1 MNDIALLAENF
12 ALLFMES
19 APWLL
24 LGLLVAGLMHELVP
38 ISVLQKHMGSSSP
51 AAIGKAAVIGAPLP
65 LCSCG
70 VIPAAV
76 GLRRS
81 GASRPATVSF
91 LVSTPET
98 GVDSV
103 SVSYALLGPLFAIVR
118 PICAIISAIYA
129 GMMVRWLGEKDPEP
143 TSEMVLEQPVSTGC
157 CATSASPKPS
167 TSCCG
172 SESAIQQRSNAD
184 VAVSQITSSC
194 CSHKSEQPA
203 EVKATSCCSSK
214 AELPAVAE
222 PATSCCSSKAEQP
235 AVAEPVSSCCGAASD
250 TPHTAAKPSVAAKI
264 NAIWQFSSGKLLID
278 ITVWL
283 LIGLTLAAAIQTWV
297 PTDFLTRWGDGL
309 VAMLVMAVIG
319 IPMYICATAST
330 PIAVGFLSAGLSPGA
345 VLVFLL
351 AGPATNISTMGMIA
365 KEMGK
370 RTLVLYIFSVMSA
383 SIALGYGLN
392 VLVNQ
397 LELQSWIALG
407 QSVHDHGEVSP
418 VYALCAVLL
427 AALMLRNG
435 WQAVQQRFTKSTTA
449 SCCH

>member
-1 MNDIALLAENF
+1 MNDLALLAENF
-12 ALLFMES
+12 FLLFTES

-24 LGLLVAGLMHELVP
+24 LGLLVAGIMHEWVP
-38 ISVLQKHMGSSSP
+38 LTLLQKHMGSSRVS
-51 AAIGKAAVIGAPLP
+51 AIGKAALIGAPLP

-81 GASRPATVSF
+81 GASKPATISF

-118 PICAIISAIYA
+118 PISAVISAIYS
-129 GMMVRWLGEKDPEP
+129 GLMVKWLDPELP
-143 TSEMVLEQPVSTGC
+143 INKQNTGSAADAATPVSAC
-157 CATSASPKPS
+157 CATGQSANTSATAPS
-167 TSCCG
+167 DCCDSKNASTATASSDCCGSKTTPTAPVSDSCCG
-172 SESAIQQRSNAD
+172 SAAPKQQR
-184 VAVSQITSSC
+184 VAPTLSVATRVSQ
-194 CSHKSEQPA
+194 
-203 EVKATSCCSSK
+203 V
-214 AELPAVAE
+214 
-222 PATSCCSSKAEQP
+222 
-235 AVAEPVSSCCGAASD
+235 
-250 TPHTAAKPSVAAKI
+250 
-264 NAIWQFSSGKLLID
+264 WQFATGKLLID

-283 LIGLTLAAAIQTWV
+283 LIGLALAAAIQTWL
-297 PTDFLTRWGDGL
+297 PADFLTRWGDGL

-330 PIAVGFLSAGLSPGA
+330 PIAVGFLSVGLSPGA

-365 KEMGK
+365 KEMGRK
-370 RTLVLYIFSVMSA
+370 TLALYLFSVISA
-383 SIALGYGLN
+383 SILLGYILN
-392 VLVNQ
+392 LLVSRFS
-397 LELQSWIALG
+397 LQSWVALG
-407 QSVHDHGEVSP
+407 QSAHDHHEISA
-418 VYALCAVLL
+418 VYALCSVIL

-435 WQAVQQRFTKSTTA
+435 WQYLQQRLGKPGQD

>member
-1 MNDIALLAENF
+1 MNDITLLAQNF
-12 ALLFMES
+12 LLLFMES

-38 ISVLQKHMGSSSP
+38 ISLLQKHMGSASTG
-51 AAIGKAAVIGAPLP
+51 AVAKAAVIGAPLP

-81 GASRPATVSF
+81 GASKPATVSF

-118 PICAIISAIYA
+118 PFCAIISAIYA
-129 GMMVRWLGEKDPEP
+129 GMMVKWFDKEVTTKAAPAAPAEVP
-143 TSEMVLEQPVSTGC
+143 Q
-157 CATSASPKPS
+157 
-167 TSCCG
+167 SCC
-172 SESAIQQRSNAD
+172 SSKP
-184 VAVSQITSSC
+184 AVEETTSSC
-194 CSHKSEQPA
+194 CSSQP
-203 EVKATSCCSSK
+203 
-214 AELPAVAE
+214 
-222 PATSCCSSKAEQP
+222 
-235 AVAEPVSSCCGAASD
+235 AEPVSTASCCGTEKAQ
-250 TPHTAAKPSVAAKI
+250 AKPASASSCCDSESSSASHANKPDLTDKVA
-264 NAIWQFSSGKLLID
+264 AIWQFSSGKLLID

-283 LIGLTLAAAIQTWV
+283 LIGLALAAAIQTWV
-297 PTDFLTRWGDGL
+297 PTDFLTSWGDGL

-370 RTLVLYIFSVMSA
+370 RTLMLYIISVMSA
-383 SIALGYGLN
+383 SIVLGYGLN
-392 VLVNQ
+392 LLVDQ
-397 LELQSWIALG
+397 FSLQSWIALG
-407 QSVHDHGEVSP
+407 QSTHEHSEVSP

-427 AALMLRNG
+427 GGLMIRNS
-435 WQAVQQRFTKSTTA
+435 WQVLQQKMTKSSQA